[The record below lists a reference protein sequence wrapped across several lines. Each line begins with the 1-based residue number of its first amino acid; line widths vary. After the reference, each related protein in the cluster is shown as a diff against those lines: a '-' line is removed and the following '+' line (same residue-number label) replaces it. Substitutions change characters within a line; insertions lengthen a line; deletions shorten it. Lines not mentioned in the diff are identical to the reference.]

1 MKEKLIFYYGSMEG
15 GKTTRIFQM
24 LYVLEKNNQQVLV
37 IKSAKDT
44 KGEDSIV
51 NRQQERRKVDILLQ
65 PGETLL
71 SGKNLE
77 KIFNC
82 TYIIVD
88 EAQFLDSK
96 QVEEIWQINKRMNIG
111 VTCFGL
117 RSNSKTDYF
126 EGTARLFAMA
136 DEVKKIETNAL
147 CACGSEAVFNAR
159 LVDGEFTMEGEDI
172 AIDGENSRVK
182 YVPLCGECFHK
193 KVYIRRRKNK

>member
-1 MKEKLIFYYGSMEG
+1 
-15 GKTTRIFQM
+15 
-24 LYVLEKNNQQVLV
+24 
-37 IKSAKDT
+37 
-44 KGEDSIV
+44 
-51 NRQQERRKVDILLQ
+51 
-65 PGETLL
+65 
-71 SGKNLE
+71 
-77 KIFNC
+77 
-82 TYIIVD
+82 
-88 EAQFLDSK
+88 
-96 QVEEIWQINKRMNIG
+96 MNIG

-172 AIDGENSRVK
+172 VIDGENSRVK

-193 KVYIRRRKNK
+193 KVYIRRRKNKCPDK